1 MLENLQ
7 AERNLYEMRQYLPL
21 KHDIFGEEDRKDILE
36 HWNEDKLDEWKCKY
50 LYLFFLLNI
59 FLFIMP
65 DVRTKI
71 SLIVVQHRQREK
83 DYHQK
88 LAKFREKEK
97 TNIHTEEDL
106 FKRLDELELEEE
118 LKDEICRLL
127 IF

>member
-1 MLENLQ
+1 ML
-7 AERNLYEMRQYLPL
+7 
-21 KHDIFGEEDRKDILE
+21 
-36 HWNEDKLDEWKCKY
+36 
-50 LYLFFLLNI
+50 
-59 FLFIMP
+59 

-83 DYHQK
+83 EYHQK
-88 LAKFREKEK
+88 LAKLKEKEK

-127 IF
+127 IFLIKNLTGECN